1 MKKQT
6 FIEAIEAIENQYN
19 YDKKVAENL
28 SKAFPNAFKA
38 NLLPRNHY
46 LSNVLMKILQEEM
59 NDTEIFIYDMGYI
72 EWYCWETD
80 FGKVRNTF
88 VVGESRIKIKNAG
101 ELYDF
106 LKNNKQ

>member
-1 MKKQT
+1 MTKQT
-6 FIEAIEAIENQYN
+6 FIEAIETIKKQYE
-19 YDKKVAENL
+19 YDKEVAENL

-38 NLLPRNHY
+38 NLLPQNHF
-46 LSNVLMKILQEEM
+46 LSNILMKILQEEM
-59 NDTEIFIYDMGYI
+59 NDTEIFICGMSYI

-80 FGKVRNTF
+80 FGKARNTF

>member
-1 MKKQT
+1 MQKQT
-6 FIEAIEAIENQYN
+6 FIEAIEAIKKQYE
-19 YDKKVAENL
+19 YDKEVAENL

-38 NLLPRNHY
+38 NLLPQNHF
-46 LSNVLMKILQEEM
+46 LSNILMKILQEDM
-59 NDTEIFIYDMGYI
+59 NDTEIFICGMSYI

-80 FGKVRNTF
+80 FGNKPLYILH
-88 VVGESRIKIKNAG
+88 EDKKIYLKTPE

>member
-6 FIEAIEAIENQYN
+6 FIEAIEAIKKQYE

-28 SKAFPNAFKA
+28 SKIFPNVYE
-38 NLLPRNHY
+38 NDLMPTNHY
-46 LSNVLMKILQEEM
+46 LSDILLKILQEEM
-59 NDTEIFIYDMGYI
+59 NDTEMFIYDMSYI

-80 FGKVRNTF
+80 FGNKPLYILH
-88 VVGESRIKIKNAG
+88 EDKKIYLKTPE